1 MLDRVNALTPGQG
14 RLKEALEDE
23 SYSIVGVFGP
33 TGVGKSLFAL
43 AYGIGAV
50 NSGKYK
56 RLVVIRPVIDV
67 TTGREVS
74 MAEAGPQFM
83 ELSKQYVTDVLSG
96 LMSWDEV
103 KKLVDEGRLTFAD
116 SHYLRGRTFDSSV
129 IFVDDAQ
136 SLRVES
142 LIEAVVRVGRNSRLI
157 VAADPIF
164 QALRVRNQ
172 DPTSVMREILAGEAR
187 AVVVDLGVKDIVREG
202 AKMGLRLVMEY
213 LLRTRKLTDPELKT
227 LETVRLKSPDSDV
240 ITVLDVVRVASG
252 LNISFEH
259 LPNYV
264 VVVKKGHLGRLV
276 GKGGER
282 ISAIEK
288 ELGVRVRGV
297 ELDVDI
303 TDLIRA
309 VHPVSWVWKRVLDV
323 DFKGAYVSIEIEEGV
338 FGAFVGQKGTYVR
351 FLDALT
357 RELFGIGVKVI
368 PTDAKARHRPDEK
381 PRRKGGGGAKE
392 SRESGK

>member
-1 MLDRVNALTPGQG
+1 MLDRVNALTPGQE
-14 RLKEALEDE
+14 RLKKALEDE
-23 SYSIVGVFGP
+23 TYSIVGIFGP

-67 TTGREVS
+67 TTGKEVT
-74 MAEAGPQFM
+74 MAEASSQFM
-83 ELSKQYVTDVLSG
+83 ELSRQYVTDVLSG
-96 LMSWDEV
+96 LMSWEEV
-103 KKLVDEGRLTFAD
+103 KKLVDEEKITFAD

-136 SLRVES
+136 VLRVES
-142 LIEAVVRVGRNSRLI
+142 LIEAIVRVGRNSRLI

-164 QALRVRNQ
+164 QALRSGNQ

-213 LLRTRKLTDPELKT
+213 LLRTRKLSDPELKV

-240 ITVLDVVRVASG
+240 ITVLDVARVASG
-252 LNISFEH
+252 LNVSFEH

-264 VVVKKGHLGRLV
+264 VIVKKGHLGRLV

-288 ELGVRVRGV
+288 ELGARIRGV
-297 ELDVDI
+297 ELDIDI

-309 VHPVSWVWKRVLDV
+309 VHPVSWVWKRVLEV
-323 DFKGAYVSIEIEEGV
+323 DFKGAYISVEIEEGV
-338 FGAFVGQKGTYVR
+338 FGAFIGQRGSYIR
-351 FLDALT
+351 FLDALSK
-357 RELFGIGVKVI
+357 ELFGIGVKVI
-368 PTDAKARHRPDEK
+368 PTDSRARQISEGK
-381 PRRKGGGGAKE
+381 SRKRSNAKE
-392 SRESGK
+392 SREHEK